1 MVLEATGGET
11 GTGGRTTD
19 YESRTRTGV
28 TGGVTGGNTGE
39 GSRMAGTGGTRETN
53 IGGTGMG
60 TRDGKDDKSYTF
72 ATAGGNSGGYDRGH
86 ASASTTIPTSTVAR
100 EYVFEPGIKESNTNV
115 KSYMAGPGAGSGI
128 STGTIPGTV
137 TGTGSGTRMYTAGR
151 ARADENAVP
160 HGEVASG
167 ARGYSTGGD
176 IPSSRAVGGVGI
188 LSTGKDVDRGTRT
201 YPTGNGSAPVRI
213 TGDIGTSS
221 HGGAVGSGEVFTPR
235 AARDTDT
242 SFYSRVGSS
251 GTGFRAGEDAL
262 ASRPRTDPDRLSY
275 LKDTVASLGLG
286 AEVRDGER
294 SRLLGE
300 VSRVTDLD
308 MKSPSSGSTR
318 PGTHRTGEA
327 PSARTTTGQLH
338 SNRDFSSG
346 IGPSRGTGASTRR
359 YTIGGDTYSVGIRG
373 GGSSANRIGD
383 ITSTIGRATE
393 TTGDSDTR
401 SHKKNRSA
409 DQRTPV
415 GERRASY
422 TGTRDQPSTLSY
434 IKDVASTLGIG
445 SGSGTGTKVNTNERS
460 YTAGG
465 DTSRTAG
472 DGTYTTGGRME
483 ESTLGALKGKAKDVA
498 TPDVRSGPVA
508 NTHTEG
514 GGRAYTSGDTPSSRI
529 GDSRTF
535 VTGRDSTLSRTGGD
549 SQTYATSGDTS
560 TTKSSDTLSH
570 TKDTT
575 GRDTMPDAEYYRR
588 DFTTR
593 DTGTDI
599 GPHTTS
605 REYDIGS
612 TTASGSGNTHGQGS
626 RSCAV
631 VGGASPSATTTMAST
646 AQKSSYG
653 KGFAPGSRPTD
664 TPPTMETRSGAH
676 MPDYENRETMTT
688 GNQGASG
695 NRTGRY
701 TIIHPAKPTGDQAR
715 AEERI
720 ERETRRAGVEQRMEM
735 DREQTGRQGSGERYI
750 IEGGTSDRE
759 ADRRRKEGETRTVQ
773 MPGSQ
778 PSRRFRDDA
787 STKHDRIRLE
797 LEQEL
802 DDIAQEAL
810 RIAKGKRAA
819 RTTGATSP
827 DQKYSPPI
835 SGDKEPIERKRDRED
850 MARNI
855 TPPRDRQE
863 ARIPG
868 DFDTQERHNRRIIT
882 SEAESSVRDDATTA
896 FSQAQPGNPSREPI
910 LSNPE
915 RQQQQEPRERE
926 AEKSARESSMER
938 HRTADVR
945 TGSSPDGMR
954 TTMRGSS
961 EYKEQKAD
969 DSVRA
974 TEKKER
980 DERKVTE
987 SQFEGDDGEGVGKGI
1002 LRMVGGLLKT

>member
-11 GTGGRTTD
+11 GTGGRATD
-19 YESRTRTGV
+19 YESRTRTGVSRV

-39 GSRMAGTGGTRETN
+39 GSRMAGTRETN

-60 TRDGKDDKSYTF
+60 TRNGKDDRSYTF

-100 EYVFEPGIKESNTNV
+100 EYVSEPGIKESNTNV

-151 ARADENAVP
+151 ARTDENAVP
-160 HGEVASG
+160 HG
-167 ARGYSTGGD
+167 
-176 IPSSRAVGGVGI
+176 
-188 LSTGKDVDRGTRT
+188 
-201 YPTGNGSAPVRI
+201 
-213 TGDIGTSS
+213 
-221 HGGAVGSGEVFTPR
+221 GEVSTPK

-262 ASRPRTDPDRLSY
+262 TSRPRTDPDRLSY
-275 LKDTVASLGLG
+275 LKDTAASLGLG

-300 VSRVTDLD
+300 ISRVTDLG
-308 MKSPSSGSTR
+308 MKSPSSGSAR
-318 PGTHRTGEA
+318 PVTHRTDEA
-327 PSARTTTGQLH
+327 SSARTTTGQLH

-346 IGPSRGTGASTRR
+346 IGPSRGPGAGTRR

-373 GGSSANRIGD
+373 RGSSADRIGD
-383 ITSTIGRATE
+383 ITSTVGMATE

-401 SHKKNRSA
+401 PHKNNRSA
-409 DQRTPV
+409 DQRTPA
-415 GERRASY
+415 GKRRASY

-434 IKDVASTLGIG
+434 IKDIASTLGIG
-445 SGSGTGTKVNTNERS
+445 SGSGTGTKVNMDERG
-460 YTAGG
+460 YAAGG
-465 DTSRTAG
+465 DTSETAG
-472 DGTYTTGGRME
+472 DGTYITGGRME
-483 ESTLGALKGKAKDVA
+483 ESTLGALKDKAKDVA
-498 TPDVRSGPVA
+498 TPNVRSGPVA

-514 GGRAYTSGDTPSSRI
+514 GGRAYTSADTPSSRI

-535 VTGRDSTLSRTGGD
+535 VTGRDSTLPRTGGD

-593 DTGTDI
+593 DTGTGI

-612 TTASGSGNTHGQGS
+612 TTGSGSGNTHGQGS

-631 VGGASPSATTTMAST
+631 IGGVSPSATTTMAST
-646 AQKSSYG
+646 VQKPSYS
-653 KGFAPGSRPTD
+653 KGFAPGSHPTN

-695 NRTGRY
+695 KRTGRY
-701 TIIHPAKPTGDQAR
+701 TIIHPAKPTGDQEWM
-715 AEERI
+715 EERT
-720 ERETRRAGVEQRMEM
+720 ERETRKAGVEQRMEM
-735 DREQTGRQGSGERYI
+735 DHEQTGRQGSGERYI

-759 ADRRRKEGETRTVQ
+759 ADRRRKEGKTRTVQ

-827 DQKYSPPI
+827 DQKYPPPI

-855 TPPRDRQE
+855 TPPRDKQE

-868 DFDTQERHNRRIIT
+868 GFDTQERHDRRIVV
-882 SEAESSVRDDATTA
+882 SEAESSVHDDAATA
-896 FSQAQPGNPSREPI
+896 FSQAQPGKPSREPI
-910 LSNPE
+910 LLNPE

-926 AEKSARESSMER
+926 VENAARESSMEH
-938 HRTADVR
+938 HRTADIR
-945 TGSSPDGMR
+945 TGSNPDGMR

-961 EYKEQKAD
+961 EYKEQRAD

-974 TEKKER
+974 TEKEGR

-987 SQFEGDDGEGVGKGI
+987 SQFEGDDGKGVGKGI
-1002 LRMVGGLLKT
+1002 LKMVGGLLKT